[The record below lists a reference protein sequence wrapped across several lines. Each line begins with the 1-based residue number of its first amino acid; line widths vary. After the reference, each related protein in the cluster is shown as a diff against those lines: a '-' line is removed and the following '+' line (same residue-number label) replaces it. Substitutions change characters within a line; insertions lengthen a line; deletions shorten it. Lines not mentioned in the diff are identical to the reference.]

1 MTDKDLFGK
10 ADGLMRRH
18 ALAPPATGSDT
29 GAVPVLTD
37 FIESPPAAPSPA
49 ASPATPDPHDLA
61 AVVMAKVEERLAA
74 EMERVRRELADTVAE
89 ALREALS
96 RPPVK

>member
-1 MTDKDLFGK
+1 MTEKDILGK

-18 ALAPPATGSDT
+18 TLAPPATGSDT
-29 GAVPVLTD
+29 GAVPILTD
-37 FIESPPAAPSPA
+37 FIETPVAQIAPAA
-49 ASPATPDPHDLA
+49 ATSTGPQDLA
-61 AVVMAKVEERLAA
+61 AIVMAKVEERLAA
-74 EMERVRRELADTVAE
+74 EMDRVRRELADTVAE